1 MPTDFMPP
9 TTDELLTAVQ
19 RLGMIVRCIH
29 QKRALTDIEKKP
41 QLNFWLLI
49 YGMLLDVAV
58 LEWCKLFGTD
68 SEPTHWKRVV
78 ADPDRFRS
86 DLLMALAID
95 ELRWM
100 EYWQDM
106 KNYRDRHV
114 AHHNWDLSIIDH
126 YPELT
131 LALKSSYFYYSY
143 VIAELRTRG
152 ETRFPADLDE
162 YCARFAHQAGE
173 IGRAALAA
181 TARFRER
188 VY

>member
-1 MPTDFMPP
+1 
-9 TTDELLTAVQ
+9 
-19 RLGMIVRCIH
+19 MIVRCIH

-173 IGRAALAA
+173 IGRAALEA